1 MTRLIDADKLKE
13 KAVERLELATQRVA
27 DTPTNSPCYQRYCS
41 QASERTYFIDAIDN
55 APTASPKEICI
66 ANIHFDKEQMQEI
79 VDKAIIRCKD
89 CKHQKK
95 FWHEDKRMKEKGYWI
110 YGCNLIDD
118 SFVGTPVW
126 GGDNQFCSSAERKG
140 E

>member
-1 MTRLIDADKLKE
+1 MSDLIDREALKKATKELYNETLDGIVKFGIE
-13 KAVERLELATQRVA
+13 KAYDL
-27 DTPTNSPCYQRYCS
+27 
-41 QASERTYFIDAIDN
+41 IDM

-66 ANIHFDKEQMQEI
+66 ANIHFDEEQLREI
-79 VDKAIIRCKD
+79 VDNAIIRCKD

-95 FWHEDKRMKEKGYWI
+95 YWHEDKRMKDKGYWI

-126 GGDNQFCSSAERKG
+126 GEDNQFCSSAERKVSD
-140 E
+140 EPQ

>member
-1 MTRLIDADKLKE
+1 MTRLIDADALKE
-13 KAVERLELATQRVA
+13 DVGSWGMNDYEPA
-27 DTPTNSPCYQRYCS
+27 D
-41 QASERTYFIDAIDN
+41 FIDAIDN

-66 ANIHFDKEQMQEI
+66 ANIHFDKEQLQEI

-95 FWHEDKRMKEKGYWI
+95 AWHEDKRMKEKGYWI

-126 GGDNQFCSSAERKG
+126 GEDNQFCSSAEKASGRQDDS
-140 E
+140 